1 MCEEGRIPKLGNQI
15 DKIQVRVQ
23 YVLRYKRYKL
33 IWIQQIH
40 SKKGTELDRMNK
52 EVFTNFVWPKYM
64 V

>member
-23 YVLRYKRYKL
+23 YVLRYTRYKL
-33 IWIQQIH
+33 IQQIH